1 MLVFNN
7 SICITVAMCGVAPDE
22 IQVAESHVPMS
33 AESNQ
38 LPRPNQSLVA
48 GSLPAELCQS

>member
-22 IQVAESHVPMS
+22 VQVAETHVPMS
-33 AESNQ
+33 AESDH

-48 GSLPAELCQS
+48 GSSPAELCQS